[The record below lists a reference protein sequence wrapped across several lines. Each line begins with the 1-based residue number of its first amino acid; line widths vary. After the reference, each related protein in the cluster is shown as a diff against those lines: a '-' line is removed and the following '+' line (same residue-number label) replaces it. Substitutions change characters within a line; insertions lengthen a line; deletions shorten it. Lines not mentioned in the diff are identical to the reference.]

1 MSDLSGKLSSVIH
14 AALLANGVQLTGK
27 ELGPV
32 SVTVAGYVRDNFE
45 AVTKSVNE
53 ELTVLK
59 KQKAEAESL
68 VKQSA
73 PVVPAPQ
80 FKETKGTGSVSPV
93 GPVASSKFQ
102 TGTGFVSDNFEAGK
116 VQGTTVSGLK
126 PPPPPGGRAK

>member
-27 ELGPV
+27 ELSPV

-45 AVTKSVNE
+45 GVTKSVNE

-80 FKETKGTGSVSPV
+80 FQETKGTGYVR
-93 GPVASSKFQ
+93 
-102 TGTGFVSDNFEAGK
+102 DNFEAGK

-126 PPPPPGGRAK
+126 PPPPPGGAKVKQE

>member
-1 MSDLSGKLSSVIH
+1 VSDLSGKLSSVIH

-27 ELGPV
+27 ELSPV

-45 AVTKSVNE
+45 GVTKSVNE

-73 PVVPAPQ
+73 PVVPAIDGGAAKVRGNTNVVPDAVESNVYRGPVSGEP
-80 FKETKGTGSVSPV
+80 FTGS
-93 GPVASSKFQ
+93 ATSS
-102 TGTGFVSDNFEAGK
+102 T
-116 VQGTTVSGLK
+116 LK

>member
-1 MSDLSGKLSSVIH
+1 VSDLSGKLSSVIH

-27 ELGPV
+27 ELSPV

-45 AVTKSVNE
+45 GVTKSVNE

-73 PVVPAPQ
+73 PVVP
-80 FKETKGTGSVSPV
+80 
-93 GPVASSKFQ
+93 VAS
-102 TGTGFVSDNFEAGK
+102 TK
-116 VQGTTVSGLK
+116 VQGTTNAVPDAVESNVYRGPVSGEPFTGSATSSTLK